1 MPLTNCAR
9 LFAGCN
15 VHTTASS
22 DNWSASI
29 NAFASSNAISS
40 SKSAPAS
47 VKTRARVFG
56 GGFGGVSGDAGAA
69 GSFWG
74 EVSAALMLVVLL
86 VTSLPP
92 VLVFVGG
99 VGSVSTPFLLPHAPM
114 AAVRRGGEFG
124 WEAW

>member
-1 MPLTNCAR
+1 M
-9 LFAGCN
+9 
-15 VHTTASS
+15 
-22 DNWSASI
+22 
-29 NAFASSNAISS
+29 
-40 SKSAPAS
+40 
-47 VKTRARVFG
+47 KTRARVFD

-99 VGSVSTPFLLPHAPM
+99 VGSVSTPFLLPHAPIDNE
-114 AAVRRGGEFG
+114 ACGGEFG
-124 WEAW
+124 RETV

>member
-1 MPLTNCAR
+1 MDLHSRQVPLN
-9 LFAGCN
+9 
-15 VHTTASS
+15 
-22 DNWSASI
+22 
-29 NAFASSNAISS
+29 
-40 SKSAPAS
+40 PA
-47 VKTRARVFG
+47 VEAARVQERVVQGVGSVG
-56 GGFGGVSGDAGAA
+56 GGDVGGA

-99 VGSVSTPFLLPHAPM
+99 VGSVSTPFLLPQLPM

-124 WEAW
+124 WEAWRQGEDSSRNKINQLSLHSFTASVSRMA